1 MRPVSRAQIEE
12 EAAGSRPPLMYT
24 WHGEKYLG
32 IAHGIAGVVN
42 VLLLR
47 PQELDTAAVTPL
59 VTTDTHTHTQ
69 RTPR

>member
-1 MRPVSRAQIEE
+1 MRVRPVSRAQIEA

-47 PQELDTAAVTPL
+47 PQELDTAAVTH
-59 VTTDTHTHTQ
+59 THTHTTH
-69 RTPR
+69 TPR